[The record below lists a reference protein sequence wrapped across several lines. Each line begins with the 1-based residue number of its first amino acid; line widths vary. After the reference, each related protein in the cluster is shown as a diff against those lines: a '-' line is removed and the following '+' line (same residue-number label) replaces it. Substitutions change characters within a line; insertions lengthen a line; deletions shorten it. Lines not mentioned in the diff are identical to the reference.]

1 MASFQHTADESGD
14 VSSSEEM
21 DSGSDSE
28 EETGEGS
35 EVQKAGS
42 DAKSGVTTSSTTT
55 AEANTMKKELS
66 TMSFEDIQRLR
77 DKIGTKTYNQAL
89 HGSNSKRDQNKVFKR
104 ANKNR
109 PVEMS
114 SKCPPPRIR
123 QVVPVKKK
131 IHRDPRFDDLSG
143 EYDEKIFEK
152 SYSFLDP
159 MKAREKKYLEKQLR
173 KEKDEDRRRNIQKLI
188 RRMEQQERTK
198 RQEDIKEK
206 ALKEWKAKEKEL
218 VKQGK
223 KPYFLK
229 KSDEKKLV
237 LAQKF
242 KELKKSGKVEK
253 FLQKKR
259 KKNAAR
265 DRKHLPTDS

>member
-1 MASFQHTADESGD
+1 MASFQHIADEADD

-21 DSGSDSE
+21 ELGSDSDE
-28 EETGEGS
+28 EVGDGS
-35 EVQKAGS
+35 NVLKAGG
-42 DAKSGVTTSSTTT
+42 DGKSGATLQ
-55 AEANTMKKELS
+55 NTMKKELS

-89 HGSNSKRDQNKVFKR
+89 HGSNSKRDQSKVFKR
-104 ANKNR
+104 VNKNR

-114 SKCPPPRIR
+114 SKIPPPRIR

-173 KEKDEDRRRNIQKLI
+173 KEKDEDRRRKIQQLI
-188 RRMEQQERTK
+188 RKMEQQERTK

>member
-1 MASFQHTADESGD
+1 MASSQHIADEADD

-21 DSGSDSE
+21 ESDSDSDE
-28 EETGEGS
+28 EVGEGS
-35 EVQKAGS
+35 KVLKAGG
-42 DAKSGVTTSSTTT
+42 DARSGATTSPTTT
-55 AEANTMKKELS
+55 ANANTMKKELS
-66 TMSFEDIQRLR
+66 TMSFEDIQKLR

-89 HGSNSKRDQNKVFKR
+89 NGSSSRRDQSKVFKR

-114 SKCPPPRIR
+114 SKMRPPRIR
-123 QVVPVKKK
+123 QVAPVKKK

-159 MKAREKKYLEKQLR
+159 MKAREKKYLEKQLQKERDEGR
-173 KEKDEDRRRNIQKLI
+173 KGKIQKLI
-188 RRMEQQERTK
+188 RRMEQQERSK
-198 RQEDIKEK
+198 RQEDMKEK
-206 ALKEWKAKEKEL
+206 ALQEWKAKEKEL
-218 VKQGK
+218 VRQGK

-229 KSDEKKLV
+229 KSEEKKLV